1 MSFIKGFLRKKK
13 ALFVSTQLS
22 CCNHKE
28 VFMDFSSILNTIM
41 GSDSVSSLSN
51 LTGTSEKD
59 VSGVLSSVLPL
70 FMNGAQGQATN
81 AETAQSFAN
90 ALASHGKDDF
100 SDLSSFLGNVDMDD
114 GAKIVEHLLGKDGA
128 ATAANNISAQS
139 GVSAGNISSILSA
152 TAPLLMSMMGKQATA
167 EADAAPDDVDL
178 NSLVGSLFGGGSG
191 NLFSCNDG
199 KDAAGGLGD
208 LLSGLFKK

>member
-1 MSFIKGFLRKKK
+1 M
-13 ALFVSTQLS
+13 
-22 CCNHKE
+22 
-28 VFMDFSSILNTIM
+28 FSSKKSRTSTTP
-41 GSDSVSSLSN
+41 GSPEN
-51 LTGTSEKD
+51 
-59 VSGVLSSVLPL
+59 
-70 FMNGAQGQATN
+70 
-81 AETAQSFAN
+81 FAN

-100 SDLSSFLGNVDMDD
+100 SDLSSFLGNVDLED
-114 GAKIVEHLLGKDGA
+114 GGKIVEHLLGKEGA
-128 ATAANNISAQS
+128 ANAASNIAAQS

-191 NLFSCNDG
+191 KDALGGLGNLFSGNDG

>member
-1 MSFIKGFLRKKK
+1 
-13 ALFVSTQLS
+13 
-22 CCNHKE
+22 
-28 VFMDFSSILNTIM
+28 MDFSSILSTIM

-51 LTGTSEKD
+51 LTGTSEND
-59 VSGVLSSVLPL
+59 VSSVLSTVLPL

-81 AETAQSFAN
+81 ADTAQSFAN

-100 SDLSSFLGNVDMDD
+100 SDLSSFLGNVDLED
-114 GAKIVEHLLGKDGA
+114 GGKIVEHLLGKE
-128 ATAANNISAQS
+128 ATEEATNNIAAQS
-139 GVSAGNISSILSA
+139 GISQGSITNILSA

-178 NSLVGSLFGGGSG
+178 NSLVGSLFGGGDGKDALGGLGDLLSG
-191 NLFSCNDG
+191 GDG
-199 KDAAGGLGD
+199 KDAASGLGD

>member
-1 MSFIKGFLRKKK
+1 
-13 ALFVSTQLS
+13 
-22 CCNHKE
+22 
-28 VFMDFSSILNTIM
+28 MDFSSILNTIM

-51 LTGTSEKD
+51 LTGTSEND
-59 VSGVLSSVLPL
+59 VSNVLSTVLPL

-81 AETAQSFAN
+81 ADTAQSFAN

-100 SDLSSFLGNVDMDD
+100 SDLSSFLGNVDLED
-114 GAKIVEHLLGKDGA
+114 GGKIVEHLLGKE
-128 ATAANNISAQS
+128 ATAEATNNISAQS
-139 GVSAGNISSILSA
+139 GISQGNITNILSA

-178 NSLVGSLFGGGSG
+178 NSLVGSLFGGGDGKDALGGLGDLLSG
-191 NLFSCNDG
+191 GDG
-199 KDAAGGLGD
+199 KDAAGGLGN

>member
-1 MSFIKGFLRKKK
+1 
-13 ALFVSTQLS
+13 
-22 CCNHKE
+22 
-28 VFMDFSSILNTIM
+28 MDFSSILNTIM

-114 GAKIVEHLLGKDGA
+114 GAKIVEHLHEKSK
-128 ATAANNISAQS
+128 TAKV
-139 GVSAGNISSILSA
+139 VSTTRLFGH
-152 TAPLLMSMMGKQATA
+152 
-167 EADAAPDDVDL
+167 L
-178 NSLVGSLFGGGSG
+178 NS
-191 NLFSCNDG
+191 
-199 KDAAGGLGD
+199 
-208 LLSGLFKK
+208 

>member
-1 MSFIKGFLRKKK
+1 
-13 ALFVSTQLS
+13 
-22 CCNHKE
+22 
-28 VFMDFSSILNTIM
+28 MDFSSILNTIM

-100 SDLSSFLGNVDMDD
+100 SDLSSFLGNVDLED
-114 GAKIVEHLLGKDGA
+114 GGKIVEHLLGKEGA
-128 ATAANNISAQS
+128 ANAASNISAQS
-139 GVSAGNISSILSA
+139 GVSAGSISSILSA

-167 EADAAPDDVDL
+167 EADAAPDGVDL

-191 NLFSCNDG
+191 KDALGGLGNLFSGNDG
-199 KDAAGGLGD
+199 KDTAGGLGD